1 MGHSAQE
8 SKYGNC
14 YGWFKTGAELDSIR
28 PPFICV
34 SWEVAN
40 CFILGLRGWGVVILK
55 HFPFAHPDSLFVSN
69 HHRVL
74 YGHVWRPLAASLKF
88 TATNWL
94 KLNAAGSYRS
104 RLEWAG
110 GRKGWKM
117 RQDNKC
123 QVMSSHAGKEQNGD
137 SVNLLF
143 NKALREEG
151 YARAGG
157 TREHGKA
164 SFNFSQ
170 LWNGFISPA
179 SCSVAE
185 KMPSL
190 SALSE
195 LLLIPFCIL
204 KRAAKPPTILCLFI
218 PIQQAAAHPLRL
230 SLMFLFCNCEVLN
243 T

>member
-1 MGHSAQE
+1 MVD
-8 SKYGNC
+8 SKL
-14 YGWFKTGAELDSIR
+14 ELSWIQS
-28 PPFICV
+28 V
-34 SWEVAN
+34 SLLSLSPERWPIALYWGE
-40 CFILGLRGWGVVILK
+40 GWGAVILK
-55 HFPFAHPDSLFVSN
+55 HFPFAHPGSLFASN

-94 KLNAAGSYRS
+94 KLNAAGSYGS
-104 RLEWAG
+104 GLEWAG

-117 RQDNKC
+117 RQDNEC

-157 TREHGKA
+157 TREHREA

-170 LWNGFISPA
+170 QV
-179 SCSVAE
+179 CSVAE

-190 SALSE
+190 SSLSE

-204 KRAAKPPTILCLFI
+204 KRAAERPPIHCLFI
-218 PIQQAAAHPLRL
+218 PIQQAAAPPLRL